1 MKKAH
6 KNAIYCSKTTQNEII
21 DTLGG
26 MISETIVNEIKDA
39 LFFLLQQ
46 MKYKTY
52 LVLNKLRYIKRM
64 NPEENGEF
72 VIQETLVGFKELC

>member
-1 MKKAH
+1 MQKAH

-39 LFFLLQQ
+39 LFFLL
-46 MKYKTY
+46 
-52 LVLNKLRYIKRM
+52 
-64 NPEENGEF
+64 
-72 VIQETLVGFKELC
+72 